1 MAFKEYGKY
10 DAVGLA
16 ELVRKKQVSAQELL
30 DEAIARTAKVDPQ
43 INAVVVKHYDHAKK
57 QVDKGLPDGP
67 FTGVPFLLKDL
78 DLLQGTVTTFGASIY
93 RNNVADHTGTLAQ
106 RFLDT
111 GVAIFGKSS
120 SPEFGL
126 MPTTESRLFGPT
138 RNPWNL
144 AHSSGGSSGGAAAAV
159 AARILP
165 MAHASDGGGSIR
177 IPASA
182 SGVFGLKPTRA
193 RNPLGTRPRR
203 RLGRLLLRPCGEHQR
218 ARQRRHD
225 GRHPGA
231 GDDQPL
237 CGAGAGAAVRA
248 GSRPRPRHGC
258 ASPSPIARPMAMP
271 SIPRS
276 PRPCATWPR
285 MLGKLGHHVE
295 ERAPKLP
302 ADPAAVMAVI
312 VGANTALT
320 VRMAEAVFGRQM
332 TDQDFE
338 MLTLAMSHNSQQD
351 QRHRLCR
358 SPARRLPHF
367 ARARRI
373 LRDLRRLPVSDAVL
387 AAGEDRRAQ
396 HDVERPLARS
406 RRSCGAT
413 CRALSMFNMSGQP
426 AMSVPLAWNKA
437 GLPLGM
443 MFSAR
448 LGDEATLFRLA
459 GSARAGAA
467 LEGQIAAGMR
477 VSTPLRGQ
485 NSALFAREERDRRG
499 NGDTD
504 SADGVIESG
513 GSIVSKQR
521 SDRPCAGGHRQHSRQ
536 RARRG
541 GAAAAERGGE
551 AGHRCHRGQ
560 AAGA

>member
-57 QVDKGLPDGP
+57 QIDKGLPDGP
-67 FTGVPFLLKDL
+67 FSGVPFLLKDL

-93 RNNVADHTGTLAQ
+93 RNNVADHSGTLTQ
-106 RFLDT
+106 RFLDS

-193 RNPLGTRPRR
+193 RNPLGPDRGEGWGGFSCGHVVSISVRDSAVMMDAIQGPETTSLYVAPAPERPFAQEV
-203 RLGRLLLRPCGEHQR
+203 GRDPGKLRIAFTDHSPY
-218 ARQRRHD
+218 
-225 GRHPGA
+225 
-231 GDDQPL
+231 GDAIDSEV
-237 CGAGAGAAVRA
+237 AAAVRDV
-248 GSRPRPRHGC
+248 
-258 ASPSPIARPMAMP
+258 
-271 SIPRS
+271 
-276 PRPCATWPR
+276 AT

-302 ADPAAVMAVI
+302 VDPAAVMTVI

-320 VRMAEAVFGRQM
+320 VRMTEAMLNRQM
-332 TDQDFE
+332 TAQDFE
-338 MLTLAMSHNSQQD
+338 ILTLAMGANAAKTSATDYVAAQLDAFRVARTLAEFFETCDVFLSPTLCSPPVKIGELDTMSNDLSHIG
-351 QRHRLCR
+351 
-358 SPARRLPHF
+358 P
-367 ARARRI
+367 I
-373 LRDLRRLPVSDAVL
+373 LRRYIP
-387 AAGEDRRAQ
+387 G
-396 HDVERPLARS
+396 
-406 RRSCGAT
+406 T
-413 CRALSMFNMSGQP
+413 SMFNMSGQP
-426 AMSVPLAWNKA
+426 AMSVPLAWNNA

-443 MFSAR
+443 MFGAK

-459 GSARAGAA
+459 GQLEQAR
-467 LEGQIAAGMR
+467 
-477 VSTPLRGQ
+477 PW
-485 NSALFAREERDRRG
+485 RDKLPP
-499 NGDTD
+499 
-504 SADGVIESG
+504 V
-513 GSIVSKQR
+513 
-521 SDRPCAGGHRQHSRQ
+521 CA
-536 RARRG
+536 
-541 GAAAAERGGE
+541 
-551 AGHRCHRGQ
+551 
-560 AAGA
+560 